1 MKQATQIKVCHLG
14 EGYLAKLNSYFSHL
28 KNLIKQKSYFQ
39 CGNNFFRCTK
49 IRGPT

>member
-1 MKQATQIKVCHLG
+1 MKQATQINSLSPR